1 MDRLLLA
8 LSRKGDI
15 KSSNFVDSPA
25 LVLSSG
31 LSKVEH
37 NNQEWKNSILVN
49 VMSIGGVIADTASA
63 GLSPQGPGVCDHN
76 RYERCANCITSA
88 PYVLCG
94 IHSMKHRK
102 TAAGKMWGASLV
114 GVGMASCTFHASSG
128 NIRPACRKL
137 DFWTIAAAS
146 NLMLRAVYPSCP
158 HAVTAVGLVATP
170 FKPFLV
176 SFLNSTAMEMKYLYR
191 ARVNND
197 LKMAQVF
204 HATTCFIGLSCFA
217 AEEVWPRLPFMHAA
231 WHCLSAAAVSS
242 INHLVADVEDLE
254 LGLRAGR
261 HSKEVKA
268 MTLPVQQLLL

>member
-1 MDRLLLA
+1 MCELHYQCALRAVRNPQHEVCLLVPVNLHVTYLRLDFEE
-8 LSRKGDI
+8 SCTISCTYR
-15 KSSNFVDSPA
+15 
-25 LVLSSG
+25 
-31 LSKVEH
+31 
-37 NNQEWKNSILVN
+37 
-49 VMSIGGVIADTASA
+49 
-63 GLSPQGPGVCDHN
+63 
-76 RYERCANCITSA
+76 
-88 PYVLCG
+88 
-94 IHSMKHRK
+94 HRK

-146 NLMLRAVYPSCP
+146 NLLLRAVYPSCP